1 MPDMTEE
8 LKKNAIEVL
17 IVEDD
22 VFLRKILATKFGK
35 EGFLIRSA
43 ADGAEAL
50 ALMREKVPAI
60 LLLDLIL
67 PKSSGFEV
75 LAEMKTDAKL
85 KDIPV
90 IVLSNLNQEEDKER
104 ALKLGALAFLTKADF
119 SLNQVVTQVKEEYAK
134 LTRTRSQ

>member
-1 MPDMTEE
+1 MPDMTENPN
-8 LKKNAIEVL
+8 KNTVEVL

-35 EGFLIRSA
+35 EGFLVRTA

-50 ALMREKVPAI
+50 ALMREKVPAMV
-60 LLLDLIL
+60 LLDLIL

-75 LAEMKTDAKL
+75 LSEMRTDAKL

-104 ALKLGALAFLTKADF
+104 ALQLGALAFLTKADF
-119 SLNQVVTQVKEEYAK
+119 SLNQVVTQVKEEFAK
-134 LTRTRSQ
+134 LARAKS